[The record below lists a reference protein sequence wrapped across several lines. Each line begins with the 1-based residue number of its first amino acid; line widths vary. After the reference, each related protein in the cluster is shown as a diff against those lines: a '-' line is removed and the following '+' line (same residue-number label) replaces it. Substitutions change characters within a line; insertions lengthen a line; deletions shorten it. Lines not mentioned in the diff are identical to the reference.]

1 MICFR
6 IVARVGCKR
15 CLVTGIPDEWSP
27 ALLKVCTEPGLQTVW
42 PKYPIRKAAL
52 GACLVFVSG
61 AISDSI
67 SGSISGSI
75 WQSYGGFLGAKG
87 RRKPASSRPKY
98 IDAHIIPCY
107 PKISHRGDLR
117 RRT

>member
-42 PKYPIRKAAL
+42 PKYPIGKAAHSAPVWCSFL
-52 GACLVFVSG
+52 ALFLTLFPALFLALFGRVMA
-61 AISDSI
+61 
-67 SGSISGSI
+67 
-75 WQSYGGFLGAKG
+75 GFLARKG
-87 RRKPASSRPKY
+87 GENPLHPGQNTLTP
-98 IDAHIIPCY
+98 I
-107 PKISHRGDLR
+107 
-117 RRT
+117 

>member
-42 PKYPIRKAAL
+42 PKYPIGKAAHSAPVWCSFL
-52 GACLVFVSG
+52 ALFLTLFPALFGRVMADFL
-61 AISDSI
+61 ARK
-67 SGSISGSI
+67 
-75 WQSYGGFLGAKG
+75 GGESPLHPGQNTLT
-87 RRKPASSRPKY
+87 P
-98 IDAHIIPCY
+98 I
-107 PKISHRGDLR
+107 
-117 RRT
+117 